1 MPQMSRFVPV
11 EVRRA
16 KLPLGWSCQKLRWR
30 ADFLVRVE
38 SWEIRKIIVG
48 ETTSNI
54 FAKCKVLWESSWG
67 SIDVVTMPAILAH
80 SDRHHHNPCFVD
92 SCSVLAVTMKCHS
105 PDLVRPAVSASQNL
119 GQAPQTLLTKH
130 QTSCQR
136 QPILSLRWKV
146 TFKKKLAISTCLCR
160 GTKNYSIGL
169 LLCHCIMLYS
179 CLSML
184 GCRANTTVERNL
196 LAHLPRHYLEQV
208 IVALH
213 ERSTGA
219 RSHVPYRTEWYKCT
233 LADLPLVSFT
243 AVPLKDSDVE
253 NACCQELDDDFSPS
267 GFSWLESHDPC
278 EVSSQQSCKFLV
290 LHFAGGNC
298 KTVMVGDS
306 CDWRQAFGRVPALLS
321 SKVDEPQWW
330 QPIWQ
335 WWYSFHFDDLCY

>member
-1 MPQMSRFVPV
+1 M
-11 EVRRA
+11 
-16 KLPLGWSCQKLRWR
+16 
-30 ADFLVRVE
+30 
-38 SWEIRKIIVG
+38 G

-54 FAKCKVLWESSWG
+54 FAKCKVLWG
-67 SIDVVTMPAILAH
+67 KQLGKYRCCD
-80 SDRHHHNPCFVD
+80 D
-92 SCSVLAVTMKCHS
+92 
-105 PDLVRPAVSASQNL
+105 ASHF
-119 GQAPQTLLTKH
+119 GPFR
-130 QTSCQR
+130 QTSS
-136 QPILSLRWKV
+136 QPLFCGQLFSVGSDYEMPFPRPCEAGSERISKSGAGTSDFADKTPNQLPASTDSESKVEGHLQKEARYINLSL
-146 TFKKKLAISTCLCR
+146 L
-160 GTKNYSIGL
+160 GTKNYSRYIGL

-184 GCRANTTVERNL
+184 GCRANTTSREESP
-196 LAHLPRHYLEQV
+196 AHLPRHYLEQV

-298 KTVMVGDS
+298 KTVMVGTAAIEDRHLEE
-306 CDWRQAFGRVPALLS
+306 C
-321 SKVDEPQWW
+321 
-330 QPIWQ
+330 QP
-335 WWYSFHFDDLCY
+335 YSAQKSTNHNDDNQYDNGDIHFISMIYVTRIS